1 MKGGWDPKVTEEL
14 FYEVDGIF
22 KGPVG
27 LPELVG
33 KLPGP
38 RLPIDLRPDLDVYA
52 NIRPCR
58 LRPGAPADGK
68 KRLTCACKW
77 GMCKGDDLFKETFTE
92 VAEGY
97 PDVETDYAW
106 VDAWSYWA
114 IMRPDFYDVAVM
126 PNQYGDILSDMS
138 GAIQGSMGLAGALN
152 AGDNHCYA
160 EPTHSP
166 APDIAGRGI
175 DRAVDAVLSEGKVG
189 PRTSGAQTARRS
201 SGERWQRPSETRFR
215 PGTQCPSEG
224 SGSSSCYGRR
234 PSQRA
239 TPRSVSPPP
248 QGGLRRPRDGR
259 PRARP

>member
-97 PDVETDYAW
+97 KLDT
-106 VDAWSYWA
+106 
-114 IMRPDFYDVAVM
+114 R
-126 PNQYGDILSDMS
+126 G
-138 GAIQGSMGLAGALN
+138 QGGVQES
-152 AGDNHCYA
+152 
-160 EPTHSP
+160 S
-166 APDIAGRGI
+166 R
-175 DRAVDAVLSEGKVG
+175 
-189 PRTSGAQTARRS
+189 RRS
-201 SGERWQRPSETRFR
+201 PRWRRVTQTSRPTTHGLTLG
-215 PGTQCPSEG
+215 PTGPS
-224 SGSSSCYGRR
+224 
-234 PSQRA
+234 
-239 TPRSVSPPP
+239 
-248 QGGLRRPRDGR
+248 
-259 PRARP
+259 